1 MSLEQLEAFIL
12 AVREDPH
19 LQRQCADT
27 MAADADDMAAI
38 AREAGFDVHSADL
51 VRYQDGV
58 LVEYCEE
65 DYFMKPRW
73 WEPPT
78 T

>member
-12 AVREDPH
+12 AVRKSPH
-19 LQRQCADT
+19 LQQQCAGIH
-27 MAADADDMAAI
+27 AADADVMAEI

-51 VRYQDGV
+51 VRFQDGA

-65 DYFMKPRW
+65 DYFMKPHW
-73 WEPPT
+73 WEPT
-78 T
+78 GT